1 MTIYL
6 WYFLI
11 PYALL
16 SLVIVFMAWFNL
28 YHIIRFS
35 FSSSTSTIN
44 IIIYL
49 FGLFIILITTL
60 ISLLQY
66 DWSRVIEIN
75 LSLNA

>member
-16 SLVIVFMAWFNL
+16 SLVIFVMAWFNL

-35 FSSSTSTIN
+35 FSNSTSTIN

-49 FGLFIILITTL
+49 LGLSIILITSL
-60 ISLLQY
+60 IGILQH
-66 DWSRVIEIN
+66 DWSQAIVIN